1 MLAAVAQEEGEIM
14 KTHILVA
21 TDGSDTAMRAVEL
34 ASEIAAK
41 FEVPLTVAH
50 AMHFGRPP
58 EEMARMAEVE
68 HLVESAKGRA
78 PVDFPDVPDTMLGLF
93 RDTRP
98 GDQSMRL
105 VTMIGEELTS
115 RAADRAKEL
124 GVTSV
129 KTRSVVD
136 DPAEGIL
143 GIAED
148 VGADMIVLGHR
159 GLGRLKRAV
168 MGSVSQK
175 VMNNADCTVVSV
187 R

>member
-1 MLAAVAQEEGEIM
+1 M

-21 TDGSDTAMRAVEL
+21 TDGSDAAMRAVEL
-34 ASEIAAK
+34 AAEIAAK
-41 FEVPLTVAH
+41 FGVPLTVAH

-58 EEMARMAEVE
+58 EELARMAEVE
-68 HLVESAKGRA
+68 HLVERAQARA
-78 PVDFPDVPDTMLGLF
+78 PVDFPNVPDSMLGLF

-98 GDQSMRL
+98 RDDSMRL
-105 VTMIGEELTS
+105 VTMIGEELME
-115 RAADRAKEL
+115 RAADRAKEI
-124 GVTSV
+124 GAKTVT
-129 KTRSVVD
+129 TRSVVD

-143 GIAED
+143 HIAED

-168 MGSVSQK
+168 LGSVAQK
-175 VMNNADCTVVSV
+175 VLNHADCTVVSV

>member
-1 MLAAVAQEEGEIM
+1 M
-14 KTHILVA
+14 TRHIVVA
-21 TDGSDTAMRAVEL
+21 TDGSDTAMKAVDL

-58 EEMARMAEVE
+58 EELARMAEVE
-68 HLVESAKGRA
+68 HLVERAKTRA
-78 PVDFPDVPDTMLGLF
+78 PVDFPDVPDSMIKLF

-98 GDQSMRL
+98 GEDSMRL
-105 VTMIGEELTS
+105 VTLIGDELME
-115 RAADRAKEL
+115 RAADRAREL
-124 GVTSV
+124 GV
-129 KTRSVVD
+129 RSVAMRSVLD

-143 GIAED
+143 HIAED

-159 GLGRLKRAV
+159 GLGRLKRV
-168 MGSVSQK
+168 MLGSVAQK
-175 VMNNADCTVVSV
+175 VLSHAKCTVVSV